1 MKVDPKTEDL
11 LNEYRKKKRKDG
23 GDENLGAN
31 EAEIDDETKK
41 DDDVVRTA
49 LQNILQ
55 EAIDTYQ
62 LGHGNTAFL
71 IVLTPCRITKQKRIS
86 RRSEAFG
93 KLDSPIYG
101 AFFGR

>member
-1 MKVDPKTEDL
+1 MDPKTEDL

-23 GDENLGAN
+23 EDGNLGSN

-41 DDDVVRTA
+41 DDDVVKTA

-62 LGHGNTAFL
+62 LGHG
-71 IVLTPCRITKQKRIS
+71 K
-86 RRSEAFG
+86 
-93 KLDSPIYG
+93 IYLLL
-101 AFFGR
+101 